1 MHSLVVIIRRNIT
14 LGLNLGS
21 FGRTAHHNIVLHKF
35 ANRFVLLPHNS
46 NHSSPFSEHLILDRI
61 LYSVKL
67 WLKIPWQNDLL
78 ESVHNFIALL
88 GLMVIVGI
96 VK

>member
-1 MHSLVVIIRRNIT
+1 
-14 LGLNLGS
+14 
-21 FGRTAHHNIVLHKF
+21 
-35 ANRFVLLPHNS
+35 
-46 NHSSPFSEHLILDRI
+46 LILDRI